1 MLNFKSFKLT
11 LLACAATL
19 FSFCVT
25 PVCAQ
30 DAPGDA
36 GAQASAE
43 RIDIDKDNFIEGN
56 LFFVMYHEL
65 GHALV
70 SEFNLAVVGRE
81 EDAVDGLS
89 TYQIRPQDDQTTPD
103 YLMGAIKG
111 WFLMAA
117 NTNLNDIAW
126 WDEHG
131 TSQQRAFNI
140 ACLLYGADPKLFKD
154 AADIVN
160 LPEDRRQSCEH
171 DAMMNETSWDAL
183 LAADSYVE
191 NEKVPNETKAPEVI
205 YKPTEKYAAQMEYLK
220 KLGLL
225 EDTAEFMRMT
235 YKFKPGIKLLAAEC
249 GQVNAFWSS
258 SDRSLTMCYELV
270 DAYQAMAEKTDVPA
284 E

>member
-1 MLNFKSFKLT
+1 MRLISAVKTS
-11 LLACAATL
+11 LLAFTAAL
-19 FSFCVT
+19 LAFSAN
-25 PVCAQ
+25 PIMAQ
-30 DAPGDA
+30 DTPADG
-36 GAQASAE
+36 GAAASAE

-56 LFFVMYHEL
+56 LYFVMYHEL
-65 GHALV
+65 GHALI

-183 LAADSYVE
+183 LAEDSYKE
-191 NEKVPNETKAPEVI
+191 NEKVADDVKAPEVI
-205 YKPTEKYAAQMEYLK
+205 YQPTEKYSAQMEYIK
-220 KLGLL
+220 KLGIL
-225 EDTAEFMRMT
+225 EDTAEYMRT
-235 YKFKPGIKLLAAEC
+235 SYKFKSGIKLQAAEC

-258 SDRSLTMCYELV
+258 DDRSLTMCYELV
-270 DAYQAMAEKTDVPA
+270 DAYQAMADKTDVPA